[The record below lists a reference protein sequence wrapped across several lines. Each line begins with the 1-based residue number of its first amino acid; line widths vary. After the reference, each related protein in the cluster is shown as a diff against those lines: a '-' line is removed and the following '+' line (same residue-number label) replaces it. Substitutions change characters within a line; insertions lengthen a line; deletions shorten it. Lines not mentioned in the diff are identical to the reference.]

1 MLNVLNDTYFT
12 EHYSSGFV
20 DTNISLPTELV
31 DDIKKHYLSKAV
43 GHNDFPKFFV
53 KNEHQAYLEGPILG
67 FLLNTFPTF
76 GKNMVKKFYDK
87 AYQKAVYCDQTYI
100 ERVLNFLL
108 ANNFQHLFKT
118 RYMIAGYDMYLRNDH
133 RSPAAGIHTDLP
145 NFHHFY
151 ETENDMSLYIPLVD
165 LDETNGGRITVL
177 PEDKLKVPGNILLK
191 LLREHFATKTDCL
204 DENGYIDPEKIS
216 AESMSAFIKSAA
228 HQNLMTLYKNLI
240 SIAKKQYANAFQTV
254 QETKGKVLL
263 FNNKNFHAAESW
275 KNQSYDREVYVIRM
289 FPIYDANIKLKRTLH
304 DKLINNFLVDTVTG
318 QVHRFDHQV
327 DLNQIPADNKLKL

>member
-1 MLNVLNDTYFT
+1 
-12 EHYSSGFV
+12 
-20 DTNISLPTELV
+20 
-31 DDIKKHYLSKAV
+31 
-43 GHNDFPKFFV
+43 
-53 KNEHQAYLEGPILG
+53 
-67 FLLNTFPTF
+67 
-76 GKNMVKKFYDK
+76 MVKKFYDK

-100 ERVLNFLL
+100 ERVLNYLL

-165 LDETNGGRITVL
+165 LDEKNGGRITVL

-191 LLREHFATKTDCL
+191 LLREHFAMKTDCL

-216 AESMSAFIKSAA
+216 AKSMSAFIKSAA
-228 HQNLMTLYKNLI
+228 HQNLMGLYKNLI
-240 SIAKKQYANAFQTV
+240 NIAKKQYANAFQTA

-263 FNNKNFHAAESW
+263 FNNKNFHAAEPW
-275 KNQSYDREVYVIRM
+275 KNQSFDREVYVIRM

-318 QVHRFDHQV
+318 AASNSNFLERTCAKEAAVSEGNCARATLFQRWCEHAPCGLAEHRFGRHE
-327 DLNQIPADNKLKL
+327 PKLVQGAKSHARP